1 MPSSKRAQLL
11 AGQSAFAGL
20 EAAALFSCES
30 STALSF
36 KERDCEPSR
45 NRLEAFGLGC
55 AATALKHGESSRD
68 HMGKDKMSKDAMDKE
83 GMSKGAMGK

>member
-1 MPSSKRAQLL
+1 MKP
-11 AGQSAFAGL
+11 
-20 EAAALFSCES
+20 
-30 STALSF
+30 TALSF

>member
-1 MPSSKRAQLL
+1 M

-45 NRLEAFGLGC
+45 NRLEAFGIGC
-55 AATALKHGESSRD
+55 AATALKHGESSWD